1 MVVHGEDNAGICMV
15 TLIDLND
22 DDHDDDDDDD
32 NDDNLCR
39 VTPEDLC

>member
-15 TLIDLND
+15 TLIDHSD
-22 DDHDDDDDDD
+22 DVADDDD
-32 NDDNLCR
+32 NDDDYNLCR